1 MDATGAGRE
10 HGAGGLL
17 TRRRLLTGAAG
28 IAALAL
34 AACGGAASPSAAPS
48 VAPSA
53 AGSAAPSVAPS
64 AAGSAAPS
72 AAGSTAPTAATGGVT
87 ATARATAGTGA
98 AATASRVASPAAG
111 ATARATVVLPAPS
124 GFPATVTHQY
134 GTTEVKAA
142 PQRVVSVGYN
152 DQDAILAC
160 GVVPVAMLRWF
171 AAQPKAVGPWA
182 EPYLRGA
189 SPEIIPP
196 TDLDFEKLLTYKPD
210 LITGIYRNMKPDE
223 YQRLSMIAPTLS
235 QPTGVLP
242 FGVPWRD
249 EARMVA
255 TALGQRAAME
265 QIIAGVEANFE
276 AAKRANPKFAGKTY
290 VVALG
295 AADGQYYAYLSQD
308 SRARFMET
316 LGFTLAPAIAAQPAT
331 AFYVTLSRERIA
343 ELEADVLVVLAST
356 PEIVQRVKDD
366 TLLQQ
371 LNVAKRGAM
380 VVVSDATVTQ
390 AFSMNSVL
398 SLPFA
403 IEHMVPLLAGA
414 VAKG

>member
-1 MDATGAGRE
+1 MDATEQRISRRP
-10 HGAGGLL
+10 GGLL

-34 AACGGAASPSAAPS
+34 AACGGGGGTPTAAPSAAGS

-53 AGSAAPSVAPS
+53 AGSVAPS

-72 AAGSTAPTAATGGVT
+72 AASGA
-87 ATARATAGTGA
+87 ATARATATTAGA
-98 AATASRVASPAAG
+98 AATASRAASPVAS
-111 ATARATVVLPAPS
+111 ATARATAPAALPAPS

-134 GTTEVKAA
+134 GTTTIATA
-142 PQRVVSVGYN
+142 PRRVVSVGYN

-171 AAQPKAVGPWA
+171 AAQPKAIGPWA
-182 EPYLRGA
+182 EPYLKGA

-196 TDLDFEKLLTYKPD
+196 TELDIEKIITYKPD
-210 LITGIYRNMKPDE
+210 LITGIYRDMKPEE
-223 YQRLSMIAPTLS
+223 YQRLSAIAPTLS
-235 QPTGVLP
+235 QPAGVLP

-290 VVALG
+290 AVALG
-295 AADGQYYAYLSQD
+295 AADGQYYAYLGQD

-316 LGFTLAPAIAAQPAT
+316 LGFTLASQIAAQPAT
-331 AFYVTLSRERIA
+331 AFYVTLSRERIT

-356 PEIVQRVKDD
+356 PEILQRVQSD
-366 TLLQQ
+366 TLLQG

-380 VVVSDATVTQ
+380 VVISDATVTQ

-403 IEHMVPLLAGA
+403 IEQMTPLLAA
-414 VAKG
+414 AAAKG